1 MQKARACTLTLA
13 LLLAFAATLAAQ
25 VGTQGSILGVVTDPS
40 GAVVPAAD
48 VAIKQQQTG
57 LERTT
62 QTDSA
67 GNFEI
72 MALPIG
78 PYTVTVTAPGFKT
91 WTLNDAKITVGQ
103 RARVFP
109 VLEVGQ
115 ISEQIT
121 VEAEGEL
128 LQTEKSSVET
138 TVELN
143 QIRELPLANRNPLV
157 LVALV
162 PGMHYQGS
170 GGPELGTSV
179 QGLGMRTNQTQ
190 FQLDGVNA
198 NAAMDEGGMAVPNVD
213 AVAEFNVSTS
223 SFSAENGRS
232 PIQVLVATKS
242 GTNEFHGTV
251 YEFLQN
257 DALNARNTFA
267 SQVPKLRRNQFGAS
281 VGGPILRNRTFFFGS
296 FQGTLVPSDRIY
308 NDTTIDPAMLNG
320 DFSSLG
326 KVLTDPATGNPFP
339 NNQIPVDRF
348 SSASKYFFPDLL
360 QPNTSGNLFRA
371 LEGVS
376 HDTWEYTGR
385 IDHNLNDRQRIYG
398 RAVVV
403 HDTQTSLGFRPDLSR
418 DDSIDQESIAVN
430 YTNTLS
436 PTVLLT
442 ISGGY
447 LRSEN
452 LGDSD
457 HVGKTNYADEA
468 GIRGFPTAGRERFIG
483 YPNIYLTGYPS
494 ISEVGFGTPLRLW
507 SHAWNLKGSLNVI
520 RGAHTLAFGYEY
532 DDFAVFG
539 NHGSHSPRGSFDF
552 NGQYTGDG
560 FADYVLGLTAGSRRN
575 FPLAPFGQEH
585 APYSALYA
593 QDFWRIKPNF
603 TVSLGLRYER
613 WLGHTLKDGNGATF
627 DPSIGKV
634 IAATDDGQINL
645 NAQPV
650 AKFLAPAF
658 EGLWVP
664 ASDVGVPD
672 GLFEA
677 NGNWAPRIGVVWQPF
692 AQTDMVVRAG
702 YGLYY
707 NSYTGNRSAS
717 SIVGIPYWT
726 WESLSFSPL
735 SPQGWETTW
744 PSDPETFIQ
753 PSIGEAPAWN
763 IRSPKTHEWHFT
775 IQKAMPASS
784 VLSLSYVGTRVTGQ
798 HVMEALNE
806 VAPGNYSDLQA
817 AKPYVAFG
825 QVNVLNNIGTST
837 YHGFQTKWERRFSKG
852 FFFMLS
858 YSFSKQLGNLLPDY
872 ETDRLQPFTPEG
884 YLRGRTGFDRTHNL
898 FVNAIYEIPFGRGRT
913 LGKDISPLADALLGG
928 WQISLINSFTSGQ
941 PLSIGVPGAT
951 LGNSWG
957 TRANT
962 VGDPDVSDPSPT
974 GWFNTAAFAAP
985 AALTYGSS
993 GLGILEGPGSHVLD
1007 FGLMKNFR
1015 WAETRYVQFRW
1026 EMYNAFNHVNYNN
1039 PGTTLGTSSFGKI
1052 FGAGSARTMQ
1062 LGLKVVF

>member
-1 MQKARACTLTLA
+1 MEKARVSTLVLA
-13 LLLAFAATLAAQ
+13 LLLVFAAVLAGQ

-48 VAIKQQQTG
+48 VSVKHQETG

-62 QTDSA
+62 QTSST
-67 GNFEI
+67 GSFEVL
-72 MALPIG
+72 ALPIG

-91 WTLNDAKITVGQ
+91 WTLSDATITVGQ
-103 RARVFP
+103 RARVSP

-121 VEAEGEL
+121 VEAAGEL

-162 PGMHYQGS
+162 PGMRYIGS
-170 GGPELGTSV
+170 GGPELGTTV

-213 AVAEFNVSTS
+213 AVAEFNVATNA
-223 SFSAENGRS
+223 FSAENGRS

-267 SQVPKLRRNQFGAS
+267 SAVPKLRRNQFGAS
-281 VGGPILRNRTFFFGS
+281 VGGPIIRNRTFFFGS
-296 FQGTLVPSDRIY
+296 FQGTLVPSDRIF
-308 NDTTIDPAMLNG
+308 NNTTIDPAMLNG
-320 DFSSLG
+320 DFSSLS
-326 KVLTDPATGNPFP
+326 KAIVDPATGNPFP
-339 NNQIPVDRF
+339 NNQIPTDRF
-348 SSASKYFFPDLL
+348 SSASEYFFADLL
-360 QPNTSGNLFRA
+360 KPNTAGNLFQA

-385 IDHNLNDRQRIYG
+385 IDHNLTDSQRIYG
-398 RAVVV
+398 RSVVV
-403 HDTQTSLGFRPDLSR
+403 HDTERSLGFRPDLVR
-418 DDSIDQESIAVN
+418 NDSKDQVSIAGN

-457 HVGKTNYADEA
+457 HVGNTNFANEA
-468 GIRGFPTAGRERFIG
+468 GIQGFPTAGRERFIG
-483 YPNIYLTGYPS
+483 YPNINITGYPG
-494 ISEVGFGTPLRLW
+494 ISEAGFGTPLRLW
-507 SHAWNLKGSLNVI
+507 SDAWNFKGALNVI
-520 RGAHTLAFGYEY
+520 RDAHTLAFGYEF
-532 DDFAVFG
+532 DDRSVFG

-552 NGQYTGDG
+552 NGQYTGDA

-593 QDFWRIKPNF
+593 QDFWRLTPNF
-603 TVSLGLRYER
+603 TLSFGLRYEY
-613 WLGHTLKDGNGATF
+613 WHEHTLKNGNGATF
-627 DPSIGKV
+627 DPAIGKV

-645 NAQPV
+645 TAQPV
-650 AKFLAPAF
+650 AQFLAPAS
-658 EGLWVP
+658 EGLWVA
-664 ASDVGVPD
+664 ASEVGVPD

-677 NGNWAPRIGVVWQPF
+677 NGNWAPRLGAVWRPF
-692 AQTDMVVRAG
+692 TQRDLVFRAG

-707 NSYTGNRSAS
+707 STYTGNRSAS

-726 WESLSFSPL
+726 WESSSFSPL
-735 SPQGWETTW
+735 SPQGWETAW
-744 PSDPETFIQ
+744 PADPDTFIQ
-753 PSIGEAPAWN
+753 PSIGESPAWD
-763 IRSPKTHEWHFT
+763 IRPPKTHEWHFT
-775 IQKAMPASS
+775 IQTAMPASS
-784 VLSLSYVGTRVTGQ
+784 ALTLSYVGTRITGQ

-806 VAPGNYSDLQA
+806 VAPGNYTNLQA
-817 AKPYVAFG
+817 AKPYTEFG
-825 QVNVLNNIGTST
+825 QINVLNNIGASN
-837 YHGFQTKWERRFSKG
+837 YHGLQAKWERRFSQG
-852 FFFMLS
+852 LSFMAS
-858 YSFSKQLGNLLPDY
+858 YAFSKHLGNLLPNEEY
-872 ETDRLQPFTPEG
+872 ELLQPFTPPG
-884 YLRGRTGFDRTHNL
+884 YLRGRTGYDRTHNL
-898 FVNAIYEIPFGRGRT
+898 FVNAVYEVPFGHGRAW
-913 LGKDISPLADALLGG
+913 GKDLHSVANAILGG
-928 WQISLINSFTSGQ
+928 WQMSFINSFTSGA
-941 PLSIGVPGAT
+941 PLSVTVPGAT
-951 LGNSWG
+951 LGNGWN
-957 TRANT
+957 TRAHT
-962 VGDPDVSDPSPT
+962 VGDPELTDPNT
-974 GWFNTAAFAAP
+974 AAWFNTGAFAAP
-985 AALTYGSS
+985 PRLAYGSS
-993 GLGILEGPGSHVLD
+993 GLGIIEGPGRHILD

-1015 WAETRYVQFRW
+1015 WSEARYVQFRW

-1039 PGTTLGTSSFGKI
+1039 PGTTLDTSAFGRI
-1052 FGAGSARTMQ
+1052 LSAQSARTMQ